1 MKQIINKEQERAK
14 FSFEKVSKI
23 TDANKKNY
31 KSYVKS
37 LPMMIKKS
45 GLGSTIAFIF
55 AKKKSGDAYSSIYT
69 ELNEWLVKQKIVE
82 RDSNELT
89 KKIVNLSSEK
99 YMFATIEVL
108 EYLKWSRRFAE
119 GLFSEK
125 IKEDN
130 KKNDDLNTNS
140 ELENA

>member
-14 FSFEKVSKI
+14 FSFEKASKI
-23 TDANKKNY
+23 SDNNKKNY

-55 AKKKSGDAYSSIYT
+55 AKKETGDAYSSIYN
-69 ELNEWLVKQKIVE
+69 ELNEWLAKQKILE
-82 RDSNELT
+82 TEDGKLAE
-89 KKIVNLSSEK
+89 KIVNLSPEK
-99 YMFATIEVL
+99 YMFATMEVL

-119 GLFSEK
+119 GLFSE
-125 IKEDN
+125 
-130 KKNDDLNTNS
+130 S
-140 ELENA
+140 SGG